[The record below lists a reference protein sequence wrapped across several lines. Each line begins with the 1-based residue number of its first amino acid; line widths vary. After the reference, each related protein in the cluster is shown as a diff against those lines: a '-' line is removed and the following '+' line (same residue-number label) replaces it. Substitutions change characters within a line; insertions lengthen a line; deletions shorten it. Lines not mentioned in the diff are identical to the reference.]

1 MVITDQGNT
10 TSLGPR
16 AARVGRNKRQMF
28 LDTRRTH
35 QEVTM
40 NTDQIK
46 GAAKDAA
53 GKVQEAA
60 GKLVDSKDQ
69 QAKGL
74 AKQAEGSVQKGYG
87 DAKETIKD
95 VSNDLKKR

>member
-1 MVITDQGNT
+1 
-10 TSLGPR
+10 
-16 AARVGRNKRQMF
+16 
-28 LDTRRTH
+28 
-35 QEVTM
+35 M

-60 GKLVDSKDQ
+60 GKVVGSKEQ
-69 QAKGL
+69 RAKGL

-95 VSNDLKKR
+95 VNKDLNKR